1 MCENCEKKDK
11 KIEFLK
17 QQLND
22 LKIERF
28 NQRDDIVALQNRIIR
43 QDQAK
48 KQYYR
53 KFSILKTNLLNVLNN
68 AHKESD
74 EE

>member
-11 KIEFLK
+11 RIEFLK

-28 NQRDDIVALQNRIIR
+28 NQRDVIIELQNRIVR

-53 KFSILKTNLLNVLNN
+53 KFSILKTNLLNVLNH
-68 AHKESD
+68 AHKET

>member
-28 NQRDDIVALQNRIIR
+28 NQRDEIVELQNKIGR

-48 KQYYR
+48 QKYYR
-53 KFSILKTNLLNVLNN
+53 KFSILKTNILNVLNE

>member
-28 NQRDDIVALQNRIIR
+28 NQRDEIVELQNKIGR
-43 QDQAK
+43 QYHI
-48 KQYYR
+48 KQKYYR
-53 KFSILKTNLLNVLNN
+53 KFSILKTNILNVLKE
-68 AHKESD
+68 AHKEID

>member
-28 NQRDDIVALQNRIIR
+28 NQRDDIVALQNRIVR

-68 AHKESD
+68 AYKESD
-74 EE
+74 ED